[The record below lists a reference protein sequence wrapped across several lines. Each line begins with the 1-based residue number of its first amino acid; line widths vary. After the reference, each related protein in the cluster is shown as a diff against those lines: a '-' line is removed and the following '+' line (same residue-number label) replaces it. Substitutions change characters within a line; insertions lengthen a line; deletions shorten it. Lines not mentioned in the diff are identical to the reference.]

1 MGIFAQLVFQ
11 TGSSNNTIVYLVTVC
26 ITDSYVS
33 IHWIYLDYLRKVTCN
48 LIMFTVEVIAGDLI
62 NGPTCKKCSGITR
75 LVGTERHPVMRE
87 LTALT
92 FECARC
98 ATVHV
103 TMAVPEH
110 QGSSHAR

>member
-1 MGIFAQLVFQ
+1 MGGFAHLLS
-11 TGSSNNTIVYLVTVC
+11 GDCSGNNTIVGLVTIC
-26 ITDSYVS
+26 IIGSYVS
-33 IHWIYLDYLRKVTCN
+33 IYWNYLRTVA
-48 LIMFTVEVIAGDLI
+48 LIGVMFTVEVITGDLI
-62 NGPTCKKCSGITR
+62 NGPTCKRCSGITR

-98 ATVHV
+98 AAVQV

-110 QGSSHAR
+110 QGGNHAR

>member
-1 MGIFAQLVFQ
+1 VR
-11 TGSSNNTIVYLVTVC
+11 LVTIC
-26 ITDSYVS
+26 RIGRCVS
-33 IHWIYLDYLRKVTCN
+33 INRISLDYLRRMACN
-48 LIMFTVEVIAGDLI
+48 SAMFTIKIISGHLVDGPICQKCNGIA
-62 NGPTCKKCSGITR
+62 R

-98 ATVHV
+98 AAVHV

-110 QGSSHAR
+110 QGDDHAR